1 MQISLCEPLTLLQ
14 RGRRWRLVVS
24 TTQTLM
30 TADELFDMPD
40 DGFRYELVKGELRRM
55 PPSGS
60 EHGAIVVNFTVLI
73 GQFVKANTL
82 GVVFGAETGF
92 RLASDPDTVR
102 APDLALVRR
111 ERIPEGGIPREF
123 WTGAPDL
130 VVEVISPSERY
141 TEVEEKVHQ
150 WLDAGARMV
159 VVVNP
164 RTRTVTVSRS
174 LKEVMRLTD
183 SDRFNGDDV
192 LPGFTCRVSELFP

>member
-1 MQISLCEPLTLLQ
+1 M
-14 RGRRWRLVVS
+14 
-24 TTQTLM
+24 
-30 TADELFDMPD
+30 
-40 DGFRYELVKGELRRM
+40 
-55 PPSGS
+55 
-60 EHGAIVVNFTVLI
+60 
-73 GQFVKANTL
+73 
-82 GVVFGAETGF
+82 
-92 RLASDPDTVR
+92 
-102 APDLALVRR
+102 
-111 ERIPEGGIPREF
+111 
-123 WTGAPDL
+123 

-150 WLDAGARMV
+150 WVDAGARMV